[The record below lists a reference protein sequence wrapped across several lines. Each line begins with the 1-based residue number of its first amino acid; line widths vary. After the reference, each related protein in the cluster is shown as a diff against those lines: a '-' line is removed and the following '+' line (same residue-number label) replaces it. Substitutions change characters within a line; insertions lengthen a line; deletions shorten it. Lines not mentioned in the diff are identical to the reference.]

1 MKPIGRKLHRNN
13 TTKTMFHMFL
23 FISVYCLWKQ
33 QGHDANFSLY
43 SPSCLSHVFCS
54 HHSNHSGSKKTSSE
68 VKKLWNGNN
77 LCNISVANSNY
88 FEKNLF
94 CLPFLKNVPPNTM
107 KCPLGV
113 YYVVLKSWGWSNTI
127 KANMVLTGG
136 QWVYQLFSLKSCQMQ
151 VCRNPC
157 PTTLSPVCHLP
168 LQTIPSHQVRFWY
181 CFNFL
186 PY

>member
-1 MKPIGRKLHRNN
+1 MKVL
-13 TTKTMFHMFL
+13 L
-23 FISVYCLWKQ
+23 CSISVWVWLQIDKHIQVRSIFKIW
-33 QGHDANFSLY
+33 
-43 SPSCLSHVFCS
+43 CLSLFDVW
-54 HHSNHSGSKKTSSE
+54 
-68 VKKLWNGNN
+68 WNGVRPINTFVFSTQN
-77 LCNISVANSNY
+77 SGKRKINIFLSLSSIFWKMY
-88 FEKNLF
+88 
-94 CLPFLKNVPPNTM
+94 LPLHCEMQHFDS
-107 KCPLGV
+107 LGV

-136 QWVYQLFSLKSCQMQ
+136 QWVFQLFSLKSCQMQ
-151 VCRNPC
+151 ACHNPC